1 MNEKTNVLKQTAAFT
16 ARNIKLFFKDK
27 GMWISA
33 LIAPLIIL
41 MLYVLFLH
49 NVLESS
55 FVVGLPEGLT
65 LGDRLIGGYVAAYE
79 VSSILAV
86 CCVTVAFIANSAMV
100 GDRITGARADLT
112 VSPVKG
118 RVLVLGYYFAT
129 AVVTIA
135 ICFIAMLAGF
145 CYIAAMGWS
154 LSVADVFAIVLDVFL
169 ASLFGTALSS
179 VVCYF
184 LKSRGAISAVST
196 VVSSVYGFICG
207 AYYPI
212 SQFSSGIA
220 NMVMCLPGTYCT
232 SLLRSHFMLG
242 YASEFSAAGLPDDA
256 IDGILGAFDAKVTF
270 FGTSVPTW
278 AMYVVVTCSIVA
290 LVGIFV
296 LLNTVKLR
304 KKTVKCIRNE
314 KNAIADD

>member
-145 CYIAAMGWS
+145 CYIAAMGCRS
-154 LSVADVFAIVLDVFL
+154 
-169 ASLFGTALSS
+169 
-179 VVCYF
+179 
-184 LKSRGAISAVST
+184 
-196 VVSSVYGFICG
+196 
-207 AYYPI
+207 P
-212 SQFSSGIA
+212 
-220 NMVMCLPGTYCT
+220 TY
-232 SLLRSHFMLG
+232 S
-242 YASEFSAAGLPDDA
+242 P
-256 IDGILGAFDAKVTF
+256 
-270 FGTSVPTW
+270 
-278 AMYVVVTCSIVA
+278 
-290 LVGIFV
+290 
-296 LLNTVKLR
+296 
-304 KKTVKCIRNE
+304 
-314 KNAIADD
+314 